1 MNLIK
6 ILYPGVL
13 VVALSGCATNGD
25 PRDPMEPFNRSIHTF
40 NDKLDKDVLKPV
52 AQGYVKVVPSVL
64 RGYVRNFFSNVE
76 DVTVM
81 ANDLLQLKIQRG
93 SEDLLRVGINTT
105 FGFLGM
111 LDIASEMGLHKHNE
125 DFGQTLGYWGVPDG
139 PYLVLPFF
147 GPSSIRDGS
156 GLAVEMYFTD
166 PVGAQDDVAI
176 RNREILMRAVSK
188 RADILDSLEVIDG
201 AALDLYEFQRDLYLE
216 RRRGLIYD
224 GKPPIEE

>member
-6 ILYPGVL
+6 MLYPGVL
-13 VVALSGCATNGD
+13 ALALGGCATNGD
-25 PRDPMEPFNRSIHTF
+25 PRDPLEPFNRSIHTV
-40 NDKLDKDVLKPV
+40 NEKLDKGVLKPV

-64 RGYVRNFFSNVE
+64 RGYVRNFFSNVD

-81 ANDLLQLKIQRG
+81 ANDLLQLKIRRG
-93 SEDLLRVGINTT
+93 SEDLMRVAINSS

-125 DFGQTLGYWGVPDG
+125 DFGQTLGYWGVPNG

-147 GPSSIRDGS
+147 GPSSFRDGS
-156 GLAVEMYFTD
+156 GLVLEMYATD
-166 PVGAQDDVAI
+166 PVGNQDDVAI
-176 RNREILMRAVSK
+176 RNREILLRAVSK
-188 RADILDSLEVIDG
+188 RADLLDSLEVVDD

-216 RRRGLIYD
+216 RRRGLIHD
-224 GKPPIEE
+224 GKPPEEE